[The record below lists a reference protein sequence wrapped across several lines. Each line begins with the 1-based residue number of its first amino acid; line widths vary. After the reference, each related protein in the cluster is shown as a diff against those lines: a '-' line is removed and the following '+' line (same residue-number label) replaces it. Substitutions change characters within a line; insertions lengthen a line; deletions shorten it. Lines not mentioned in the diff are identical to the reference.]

1 MNPKQTRIIAEKVR
15 QVHHVLADVITT
27 MDLAVDISPSLSRA
41 EKAKYEQYWREAHL
55 KAIQDLQE
63 SLVCLSQPTG
73 KVHLPCVVAPLEK
86 HMTR

>member
-63 SLVCLSQPTG
+63 SLGYLSQTTS
-73 KVHLPCVVAPLEK
+73 KAHLPFVTTPLEK
-86 HMTR
+86 HRHR